1 MPSIPR
7 SLARTRAGGG
17 SALAR
22 IAVLAAAN
30 IPHLH
35 SRPTIAALDT
45 VLGKPQES
53 PGGGS
58 FWMNVGIAVAL
69 VALGGI
75 FAGLTLGCV
84 FLLSFLS
91 FFPFLFF
98 FYSLRCCSFPL
109 G

>member
-7 SLARTRAGGG
+7 SLARRAGGGGG
-17 SALAR
+17 SALGR

-35 SRPTIAALDT
+35 PRPALDA
-45 VLGKPQES
+45 VLGKPEEN
-53 PGGGS
+53 PGSGS

-75 FAGLTLGCV
+75 FAGLTLGYVCPV
-84 FLLSFLS
+84 S
-91 FFPFLFF
+91 
-98 FYSLRCCSFPL
+98 
-109 G
+109 

>member
-7 SLARTRAGGG
+7 SLVRARAGGG

-45 VLGKPQES
+45 VLGKPQEN
-53 PGGGS
+53 PGSGS

-84 FLLSFLS
+84 SFFFFFPSFFLFLS
-91 FFPFLFF
+91 FFFTFLSFF
-98 FYSLRCCSFPL
+98 LLP
-109 G
+109 